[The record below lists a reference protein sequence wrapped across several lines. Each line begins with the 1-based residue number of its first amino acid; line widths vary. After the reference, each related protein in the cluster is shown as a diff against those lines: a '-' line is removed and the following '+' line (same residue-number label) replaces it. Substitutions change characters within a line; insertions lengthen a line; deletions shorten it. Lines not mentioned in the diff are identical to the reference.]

1 MSTPSSLNRRAS
13 ATSSTM
19 NEIEQSVTK
28 LLLATKQLLEG
39 LTQWSTS
46 RISEQQV
53 YDIFH
58 SLTSQFAQ
66 AKRAFESADISMA
79 DLMYVPDDLRHC
91 LIIALDEEPSTT
103 ALEHHLPTIRDVI
116 IRLLQGLK
124 RKQAQF
130 RDRSEA
136 YPSTS
141 QRSSRLVNNSSRN
154 STRSSQPPPRSSER
168 PDMNRKTSSEQPY
181 GNITPRSSIDSRSM
195 SPTNSSR
202 SDSPSPSSSTSG
214 DRLSRRQASFI
225 QPSPSTSQ
233 GRSSLPQREYSGDFD
248 MNDPKTAD
256 ALAALKKQEN
266 LARRSSVRRA
276 SALYRST
283 SNASTRAN
291 GRPRLTSDAKELI
304 PPVPMV
310 PEKELDFAP
319 LDLPE
324 FTQDHEQ
331 VDVHAKPELRKGSVE
346 NNNTVIDTGTIDL
359 YLKHGRQVKKVEYDG
374 VVELS
379 KLRMLFIEKFPHIAR
394 NDHFPAIYI
403 FSPTAQISY
412 ELETPSDV
420 KADSV
425 LTLEPEESPNVNQ
438 QISEQMSTGFSTVA
452 KEMSDVKQELLSY
465 LKEVHGKAMNAA
477 MTTNEVPAPAPA
489 IHVTSETEEK
499 VVEEDS
505 AEEKAT
511 EEVVNSAG
519 GEGSQDVSDALK
531 SNIAAASVLSEVK
544 EKLKQVETIRR
555 DMGVVRQLHDGF
567 RSEMQGL
574 IQGLREKSKVLK
586 TQPITVTS
594 ARKYVDAGKEELDKT
609 AEDITKR
616 LEDLQDTIDEL
627 KLDVTSRKCRPSST
641 QMQHCDDE
649 AKQLQTDIATLSDK
663 IKTVKPMWK
672 KTWEEELQ
680 NIVKEQQFLKDQEA
694 LLLDL
699 EEDHTAILE
708 VFGQLQKIR
717 EIQEK
722 GKPTRREFRIPV
734 SEAGH
739 DGMNSVLKQV
749 TTIQVDPERRLR
761 ALNQAEKMRER
772 ELANRI
778 DEFEHELTSFVES
791 KKLRMTGGA
800 QEIER
805 QRQKKNQNML
815 RQLYEKKKEKDGDDH
830 VEEQAEAQDKPESE
844 QVEEA
849 EVTGDIVEEES
860 TDPTPVTPV
869 SEVTEET
876 ATVEGTGQDTE
887 AAPDGDPSAV
897 TQDDQKEPEPGVEA
911 VTAPVEADAPTEKPE
926 DDPSSSKDAE

>member
-1 MSTPSSLNRRAS
+1 MSTTLPLNRRAS

-91 LIIALDEEPSTT
+91 LIIALDEKPSTT

-130 RDRSEA
+130 RDRSESD
-136 YPSTS
+136 PSAS
-141 QRSSRLVNNSSRN
+141 QRSSRLMNNSRN

-181 GNITPRSSIDSRSM
+181 GTITPRSSIDSRSM
-195 SPTNSSR
+195 SPTNSNR
-202 SDSPSPSSSTSG
+202 SESPSPSSSTSG

-225 QPSPSTSQ
+225 QPLPSTSQ
-233 GRSSLPQREYSGDFD
+233 GRGSLPVPQREYSGDFD
-248 MNDPKTAD
+248 LNDPNTAD

-283 SNASTRAN
+283 SNASMRAN
-291 GRPRLTSDAKELI
+291 GRPRLASDAKELI

-310 PEKELDFAP
+310 PDKETDRES
-319 LDLPE
+319 LDLTDL
-324 FTQDHEQ
+324 TQSYEQ
-331 VDVHAKPELRKGSVE
+331 ADVHLTPDWRKGSMDS
-346 NNNTVIDTGTIDL
+346 NKSIIDAGRIDL

-394 NDHFPAIYI
+394 NDHFPTLYI

-412 ELETPSDV
+412 ELENPSDV

-438 QISEQMSTGFSTVA
+438 QITEQMSSGFSTVA
-452 KEMSDVKQELLSY
+452 KEMSDVKLELLSY
-465 LKEVHGKAMNAA
+465 LKEVHGKAINAA
-477 MTTNEVPAPAPA
+477 TTTTEAPASTPT
-489 IHVTSETEEK
+489 IQISSETEPVEEIAGEEK
-499 VVEEDS
+499 V
-505 AEEKAT
+505 AEEKA
-511 EEVVNSAG
+511 AG
-519 GEGSQDVSDALK
+519 GEGSKDLSDTVK
-531 SNIAAASVLSEVK
+531 SNMAAASVLSEVK

-567 RSEMQGL
+567 RAEMQGL

-594 ARKYVDAGKEELDKT
+594 ARKYVDEGKEELDKT

-616 LEDLQDTIDEL
+616 LEDLQDTIDEV

-649 AKQLQTDIATLSDK
+649 AKQLQTDIANLSEK

-699 EEDHTAILE
+699 EEDHAAILE
-708 VFGQLQKIR
+708 VFGQLSKIR

-734 SEAGH
+734 LEAGH

-749 TTIQVDPERRLR
+749 STIQVDPERRLR

-778 DEFEHELTSFVES
+778 DEFEHELTSFVGS

-830 VEEQAEAQDKPESE
+830 VGEQAEDQEKPE
-844 QVEEA
+844 QVV
-849 EVTGDIVEEES
+849 EVTGDIVEEEES
-860 TDPTPVTPV
+860 TDSTPVTPV
-869 SEVTEET
+869 TEEPT
-876 ATVEGTGQDTE
+876 AEETTNVEETGQGTE
-887 AAPDGDPSAV
+887 AAPNEDSSAV
-897 TQDDQKEPEPGVEA
+897 TQDDQKEPEPEA
-911 VTAPVEADAPTEKPE
+911 SVDEATAPVESDIATEKPE
-926 DDPSSSKDAE
+926 DDPSTKDAE